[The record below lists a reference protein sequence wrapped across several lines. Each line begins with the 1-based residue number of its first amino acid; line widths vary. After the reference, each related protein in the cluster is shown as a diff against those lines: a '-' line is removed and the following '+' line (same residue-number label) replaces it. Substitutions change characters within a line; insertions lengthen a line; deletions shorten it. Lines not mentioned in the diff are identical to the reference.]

1 MKKTLLILASAAV
14 LFSCAKKENPT
25 PAEDPQQ
32 VQNAPAPP
40 ADPYAD
46 MVKVTTWSP
55 RAGYTYRRKPYGKD
69 WTETIVNTKTAVFYE
84 VYCHCGE
91 EIKNTEYALFASR
104 NVSYIPNDSIR
115 ITVEYKGKK
124 ATHLNERGTT
134 FAITHFVDMK

>member
-14 LFSCAKKENPT
+14 LFSCAKKETPA

-32 VQNAPAPP
+32 VQNAPAP